1 MCRAVHA
8 LGQLPEPFPGY
19 GKADL
24 QLHLIANQHPCISQ
38 AVGEKGQGPRSR
50 LAGPDATEPRRQ
62 RILSTQ
68 RQRLASRDDAP
79 RVAARLRQRSW
90 GGRGEPVPV

>member
-8 LGQLPEPFPGY
+8 LGQLPEPFPGD

-50 LAGPDATEPRRQ
+50 EQLP
-62 RILSTQ
+62 
-68 RQRLASRDDAP
+68 
-79 RVAARLRQRSW
+79 ART
-90 GGRGEPVPV
+90 